1 MQATSIHRLL
11 LCCAAGVAISGLIAG
26 CRPKESAERFPTVDT
41 LTPGIFL
48 DPAERAVPPGIEVR
62 KVYARGLA
70 VTKASEGFRRHL
82 YNDAAGYCTIA
93 YGHLVKKARC
103 DGTESHELRRGLSQ
117 QAGEHLLIDDMAT
130 VRWAVMSMTTT
141 SLSDGQFA
149 ALCDFAYN
157 IGPTALR
164 KSTLLKRVNSRR
176 FAEVPAQFRRWV
188 LAKGR
193 VLPGLEA
200 RREREI
206 ELFFEGLPI
215 PRPAPREDE
224 DLEPVDIQM
233 GETPADTQSG
243 DTT

>member
-1 MQATSIHRLL
+1 MRSRALSHLL
-11 LCCAAGVAISGLIAG
+11 LCSAVAAAILGLIAG
-26 CRPKESAERFPTVDT
+26 CVPRDSAERFPTEDT

-48 DPAERAVPPGIEVR
+48 DPAERAVPPGAHIR
-62 KVYARGLA
+62 AVYPRGLA
-70 VTKASEGFRRHL
+70 ITKASEGFRRHL

-103 DGTESHELRRGLSQ
+103 DGTEPHEFLRGVSHQG
-117 QAGEHLLIDDMAT
+117 GERLLVDDMAT
-130 VRWAVMSMTTT
+130 VQWAVMSMTTT
-141 SLSDGQFA
+141 PLSDGQFA

-157 IGPTALR
+157 IGPSALR

-176 FAEVPAQFRRWV
+176 FEEVPAQFRRWV
-188 LAKGR
+188 LANGR

-206 ELFFEGLPI
+206 ELFFDGLPI

-224 DLEPVDIQM
+224 DLEPVDILT
-233 GETPADTQSG
+233 GEPTTGAPSG
-243 DTT
+243 DIT